1 MTECLFR
8 LRLPTGATGLARG
21 DTAAGPVA
29 LLPSELTLEGL
40 LRRGPEALLDAIR
53 GRGARSAIPPE
64 AALLAPLDAQEVWGA
79 GVTYLRSRDARME
92 ESQSD
97 ASVYDRVYGAARPE
111 LFFKAP
117 AWRVR
122 GPGQEVGIR
131 ADSQWNV
138 PEPELALVVT
148 PALSI
153 AGYTIGND
161 VSSRSIEGENPLYLP
176 QAKIYDA
183 SCALGPGI
191 VPAALVAPPF
201 PIHLAVLREG
211 TAVLDAE
218 TTTSRMTRSLEEL
231 VEHAGRALTFPS
243 GLALLT
249 GTGIVPEPSFTLEEG
264 DVVRIEAGA
273 LGVLENPVVT
283 VGRPAPEASRAG
295 KASPGAP

>member
-8 LRLPTGATGLARG
+8 LRLPTGVTALARG

-29 LLPSELTLEGL
+29 LLPSEVTLEGL
-40 LRRGPEALLDAIR
+40 LRGGREAFLDTIR
-53 GRGARSAIPPE
+53 GSSAQPGIPRG
-64 AALLAPLDAQEVWGA
+64 AALLAPVDSQEVWGA
-79 GVTYLRSRDARME
+79 GVTYLRSREARME

-97 ASVYDRVYGAARPE
+97 ASVYDRVYGAPRPE

-122 GPGQEVGIR
+122 GPGEEVGIR
-131 ADSQWNV
+131 ADSEWNV
-138 PEPELALVVT
+138 PEPELALLVT

-176 QAKIYDA
+176 QAKIYDG

-191 VPAALVAPPF
+191 IPAGLVEPPF
-201 PIHLAVLREG
+201 TIRLTVLRDGATVFDE
-211 TAVLDAE
+211 E
-218 TTTSRMTRSLEEL
+218 TTTERMRRSPEEL

-243 GLALLT
+243 GLVLLT
-249 GTGIVPEPSFTLEEG
+249 GTGIVPDPGLTLLEG
-264 DVVRIEAGA
+264 DTVRIEAGP
-273 LGVLENPVVT
+273 LGLLENRVVR
-283 VGRPAPEASRAG
+283 VGRRAPVRVT
-295 KASPGAP
+295 